1 MMRALGLFALAA
13 GLLILPRLSAQEPA
27 RDDAHSS
34 HRLDFLSMPEGNL
47 DDLLRQRLAAKQL
60 KGLNPNFKPEDID
73 KLKEKLQDP
82 AFLKQ
87 LENLPPGIRDLLKGM
102 SAEQIKEK
110 LGPEVLD
117 QVKAQLQKQAA
128 TGALGDPGSQKPE
141 ETPAAQQPAQAG
153 PAPSQQPGQDAAGSE
168 AATEDALANSKMGDL
183 FERFARK
190 VDPKWRDSPAAH
202 RFLQALSERMGEKDE
217 RWEQL
222 AKGAASMTDKWAD
235 LGRSLHLDRVVTG
248 ERANWLAKLLP
259 EKLPARIA
267 RRLSDTLPAPGA
279 ATPGLGGS
287 ASTGSWSWLTTPAAI
302 GLLGLILWLAL
313 RALRR
318 QRGCHRQGTSQPR
331 PLACR
336 SGNRVEPGGPH
347 PRVRVS
353 FSAAHRSGCKKLEPS
368 AHCHGAQPP
377 PDGAGP
383 RNRNALRTGATR
395 RARTLSPKTHSIRP
409 AAASAL
415 LREPRADEVHQDQCR
430 INDAPV
436 GGE

>member
-1 MMRALGLFALAA
+1 MMRALGLFALAV

-60 KGLNPNFKPEDID
+60 KGLNPNFKAEDID

-87 LENLPPGIRDLLKGM
+87 LENLPPGMRDLLKGM

-110 LGPEVLD
+110 LSPEILD
-117 QVKAQLQKQAA
+117 QVKAQLQKQAD
-128 TGALGDPGSQKPE
+128 TDPQGGPGSQKPE
-141 ETPAAQQPAQAG
+141 ETPTTPKAAQTG
-153 PAPSQQPGQDAAGSE
+153 PAPSQQPVSDAAGSE

-222 AKGAASMTDKWAD
+222 AKGAASMADKWAD
-235 LGRSLHLDRVVTG
+235 LGRSLHLERVVTG
-248 ERANWLAKLLP
+248 ERANWLARLLP

-279 ATPGLGGS
+279 GAPGLGGS
-287 ASTGSWSWLTTPAAI
+287 AITGSWSWLTTPAAI

-313 RALRR
+313 KRYAGNEDAIARARRSLGPWPVDPATVSSREDLIRAFEYLSLLRIGQAAR
-318 QRGCHRQGTSQPR
+318 NWNHRHIARELNPPQTELAQEIATLYERARYAPSEDALAENTFDQARRGLCA
-331 PLACR
+331 LA
-336 SGNRVEPGGPH
+336 
-347 PRVRVS
+347 
-353 FSAAHRSGCKKLEPS
+353 
-368 AHCHGAQPP
+368 
-377 PDGAGP
+377 GAGG
-383 RNRNALRTGATR
+383 R
-395 RARTLSPKTHSIRP
+395 
-409 AAASAL
+409 
-415 LREPRADEVHQDQCR
+415 
-430 INDAPV
+430 
-436 GGE
+436 